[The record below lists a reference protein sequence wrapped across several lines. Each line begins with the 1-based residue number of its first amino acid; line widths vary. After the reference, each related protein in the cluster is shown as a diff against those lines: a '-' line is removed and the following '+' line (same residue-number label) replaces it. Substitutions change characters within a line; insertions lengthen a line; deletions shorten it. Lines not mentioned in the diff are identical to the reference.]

1 MTPAGAPLRAT
12 TNTTTTIPTPLPARH
27 PSTPHHKA
35 IIGGCV
41 TIPPHSPPPV
51 QSGRVGL
58 AQRRPN
64 ICRRRS
70 VGRHTTR
77 LPPVDHRHPP
87 GRVRRVAPAT
97 VPPIDGPSVV
107 VDRNVPHGG
116 TPPRHRSRE
125 VRRPRGRQLQPS
137 HAPAAAAVAAARTAR
152 NRTGYTTA
160 GAAYLRAPRAAR
172 PSPAARRIAAAAAV
186 VCTRVGGLGG
196 GGWVVPIC
204 SRRWVGRRR
213 R

>member
-1 MTPAGAPLRAT
+1 MTPAGVPLRAT
-12 TNTTTTIPTPLPARH
+12 TNTTTTIPAPLPERH
-27 PSTPHHKA
+27 PSTPHHKT
-35 IIGGCV
+35 IIGERV
-41 TIPPHSPPPV
+41 AIPPHSPPPV
-51 QSGRVGL
+51 KSGRVGL

-107 VDRNVPHGG
+107 VERNVPHGG
-116 TPPRHRSRE
+116 TPPRHRSRK
-125 VRRPRGRQLQPS
+125 VRRPRGRQLRPHAQP
-137 HAPAAAAVAAARTAR
+137 AAAVAAARTAR

-160 GAAYLRAPRAAR
+160 GAAYLRAPRTVR
-172 PSPAARRIAAAAAV
+172 PSPAARGIAAATAA

-204 SRRWVGRRR
+204 GRQWMGRRR